1 VDHVEVH
8 LDDGG
13 VVELSRRAAE
23 DLYDILWLLALEER
37 GAVTTAAKLQQA
49 LRRALLPAM
58 PVRLDAV
65 ESAVFTA
72 AQRRL

>member
-1 VDHVEVH
+1 MH
-8 LDDGG
+8 LDGGG

-37 GAVTTAAKLQQA
+37 GAVTAAAKLQHA
-49 LRRALLPAM
+49 LRRALLPPS

-65 ESAVFTA
+65 ESAVFAA
-72 AQRRL
+72 AQQRL